1 MAERKKLGDFLIE
14 AGLIDDMQ
22 LQAALAHQRNWG
34 GRLGSILIE
43 MRFIGEADLTRVI
56 AEKLRIPAVNL
67 FEPEI
72 PDGIIKLIKPDTAKK
87 YGAVPVGKDG
97 GALVVALADP
107 MDIAALDE
115 IRFIT
120 GLVIKPALAAEAEIK
135 DAIKKYYDREAV
147 VHRERLSIQEKFKS
161 SSSEKMEIIR
171 GTEMKADPATG
182 VEWKPPSEPVR
193 PAEQE
198 PVAVPDRLLLDALVS
213 LLIEKEL
220 VSREEL
226 VKMVAQKKMGL

>member
-22 LQAALAHQRNWG
+22 LQAALAHQRNWN

-43 MRFIGEADLTRVI
+43 MGFIGEADLTRVI
-56 AEKLRIPAVNL
+56 AEKLRIPSVNL

-72 PDGIIKLIKPDTAKK
+72 PDGIIKLIKPDIAKK
-87 YGAVPVGKDG
+87 YGAVPVRKDG
-97 GALVVALADP
+97 GALVVALSDP

-135 DAIKKYYDREAV
+135 DAIRKYYDREAV
-147 VHRERLSIQEKFKS
+147 VHRERQTIQEKFKS
-161 SSSEKMEIIR
+161 SPSEKMEIIR
-171 GTEMKADPATG
+171 EAEMKADPAAG
-182 VEWKPPSEPVR
+182 VEWKPRSEPAK

-198 PVAVPDRLLLDALVS
+198 PVPDRLLLDALVS